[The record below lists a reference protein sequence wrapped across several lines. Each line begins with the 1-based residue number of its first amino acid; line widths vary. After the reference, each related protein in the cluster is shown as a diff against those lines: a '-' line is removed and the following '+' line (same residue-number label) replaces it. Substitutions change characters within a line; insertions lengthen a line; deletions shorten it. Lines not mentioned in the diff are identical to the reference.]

1 MKVPRTDFYFIII
14 LSVSLLSYQYRTDG
28 FFMEDAPF
36 CFPISL
42 PTSLLLGSEGVKQ
55 TVLCILLIA
64 QRERAKES
72 C

>member
-1 MKVPRTDFYFIII
+1 MLEEESSMKVLRTDFYFIII

-42 PTSLLLGSEGVKQ
+42 PTSLLLAVKE
-55 TVLCILLIA
+55 LSRLYCA
-64 QRERAKES
+64 FYS
-72 C
+72 